1 MLFKDKVALIT
12 GGSRGIGRAIVLE
25 LANSGTCFLL
35 NYLNNEKAA
44 NEVKEAA
51 QEKGAT
57 VELYQANVGDENEIK
72 KMVSS
77 CVEKFGGLDLVVHSA
92 ALGAFKPLMKL
103 RSNQWD
109 LSLDINAKAFYLLA
123 QAAGPHLEKNKGS
136 LLTLSSL
143 GSQKVLENYGAVGIS
158 KSALENVVRT
168 LACEL
173 GPKGVRVNCI
183 SGGPIDTDA
192 IKLFPKYDEM
202 KSECIS
208 RTPLGRFG
216 TPEDIAK
223 IIRFLA
229 SDDSGWITGQTIV
242 ADGGLSL
249 R

>member
-1 MLFKDKVALIT
+1 MKEKRVILIT

-25 LANSGTCFLL
+25 FAEPDTCFLL
-35 NYLNNEKAA
+35 NYLNNEEAA
-44 NEVKEAA
+44 NEVKSAA
-51 QEKGAT
+51 EKLGARI
-57 VELYQANVGDENEIK
+57 ELYQGNAGDESEIK
-72 KMVSS
+72 KMVAV
-77 CVEKFGGLDLVVHSA
+77 CVEKFGALHLVVHSA

-123 QAAGPHLEKNKGS
+123 QQAGSHLEKTKGS

-143 GSQKVLENYGAVGIS
+143 GSQKVLADYGAVGIS

-173 GPKGVRVNCI
+173 GPKGIRVNCI

-192 IKLFPKYDEM
+192 IKLFPNYDKM

-208 RTPLGRFG
+208 HTPLGRFG

-223 IIRFLA
+223 IIKFLA
-229 SDDSGWITGQTIV
+229 SSDSGWITGQTIV

-249 R
+249 K